1 MDKHS
6 QVEHSRAYLDIS
18 SGISGGVDKRGSR
31 VIISLMYVEEEP
43 LAKKSSSFYGGNR
56 QERGKV

>member
-1 MDKHS
+1 
-6 QVEHSRAYLDIS
+6 
-18 SGISGGVDKRGSR
+18 VDKRGSR